1 MARIAAVLF
10 FIALALLLLA
20 SSHYYVWARLVRD
33 VAWPR
38 PLYRLLTVSLVFLFL
53 SIPATFA
60 LSRSLP
66 PERGQG
72 LLFVLYVWMGLVFV
86 LPLLLGCA
94 DALRALGLFLAQRFG
109 QMPADPERRQFIQR
123 LVAGAVGL
131 WATGTTVSAIHQV
144 TRPLAVKD
152 VEVTLSRL
160 PIALGGLVIAQLT
173 DLHIGPTLRMPFVSE
188 VVERTNAMRPDV
200 IAITGDLVDG
210 SVGQLRDLVAPLAQ
224 LRARYGVYFV
234 TGNHEYYS
242 GVDAWVAELT
252 RLGIRVLRNERV
264 TIGEGKDSFDL
275 VGLDDEHADQVI
287 PGAGPDLERALLGR
301 DPSREI
307 VLLAHQPKAVHRA
320 QKHDVGLQLS
330 GHTHGGQLW
339 PFGWL
344 VSLQQPVVA
353 GLAQFG
359 RTIIYVSCGTGY
371 WGPPMRIGAPA
382 EITRVVLRSSQSGH
396 GALA

>member
-1 MARIAAVLF
+1 
-10 FIALALLLLA
+10 
-20 SSHYYVWARLVRD
+20 
-33 VAWPR
+33 VAWPK
-38 PLYRLLTVSLVFLFL
+38 PLHRSLTLLIVLLFL
-53 SIPATFA
+53 SIPATFV

-66 PERGQG
+66 PQRGQG

-94 DALRALGLFLAQRFG
+94 DALRALGELLAHRIG
-109 QMPADPERRQFIQR
+109 HVDVDPDRRRFIQR
-123 LVAGAVGL
+123 LVAGGVGL
-131 WATGTTVSAIHQV
+131 WAAGTTFAAIREV
-144 TRPLAVKD
+144 TRPLAVKT

-160 PIALGGLVIAQLT
+160 PSALGGLVIAQLT
-173 DLHIGPTLRMPFVSE
+173 DLHIGPTLRTPFVDE
-188 VVERTNAMRPDV
+188 VVMRTNALHPDV

-210 SVGQLRDLVAPLAQ
+210 TVEQLREIVAPLGQ
-224 LRARYGVYFV
+224 LHAKYGVFFV

-242 GVDAWVAELT
+242 GVEQWAEELT

-264 TIGEGKDSFDL
+264 TIGEGKDSFEL
-275 VGLDDEHADQVI
+275 VGIDDEHASQVV

-301 DPSREI
+301 DPSREL
-307 VLLAHQPKAVHRA
+307 VLLAHQPKSVHRA
-320 QKHDVGLQLS
+320 QRHDVGLQLS

-359 RTIIYVSCGTGY
+359 RTIVYVSCGTGY

-382 EITRVVLRSSQSGH
+382 EITRVVLHSSRPANE
-396 GALA
+396 ALT